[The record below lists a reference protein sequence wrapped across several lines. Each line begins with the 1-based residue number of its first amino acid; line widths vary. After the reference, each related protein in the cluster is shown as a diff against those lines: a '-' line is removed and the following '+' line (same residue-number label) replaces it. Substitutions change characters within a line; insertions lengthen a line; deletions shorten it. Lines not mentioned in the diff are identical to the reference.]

1 MLTSAVSMGQLQQG
15 IDTTAHNLANV
26 NTTGYQRREAMFS
39 DLLFQQIN
47 NQQVPQPE
55 GNRLTPPGIRSGS
68 GAAMVQSA
76 LRFEQGSVK
85 ESERDLDFALISPNH
100 FFPVEREGETFL
112 TRDGAFYL
120 SESGDNTWRIV
131 SGDGAALL
139 QADGT
144 PFEITGQAQSFTLQ
158 ADGTLVAQ
166 MADGQD
172 VALGTLNLANVSKP
186 QMLESIGNNLFA
198 LPDVEALDL
207 TLADVL
213 EYEAANN
220 GTVVQGALEQA
231 NVDMAQEMVKLMEM
245 QRLYSMH
252 ARSLRQT
259 DQMMGL
265 VNSLR

>member
-1 MLTSAVSMGQLQQG
+1 
-15 IDTTAHNLANV
+15 
-26 NTTGYQRREAMFS
+26 
-39 DLLFQQIN
+39 
-47 NQQVPQPE
+47 
-55 GNRLTPPGIRSGS
+55 
-68 GAAMVQSA
+68 
-76 LRFEQGSVK
+76 
-85 ESERDLDFALISPNH
+85 
-100 FFPVEREGETFL
+100 
-112 TRDGAFYL
+112 
-120 SESGDNTWRIV
+120 
-131 SGDGAALL
+131 
-139 QADGT
+139 
-144 PFEITGQAQSFTLQ
+144 
-158 ADGTLVAQ
+158 

-172 VALGTLNLANVSKP
+172 VELGTLNLANVSKP